1 MNRRRFLEIAAL
13 TVGSTSL
20 WREVSADPFVIEPVK
35 APTFDATPMPNLPMY
50 SGPVNDL
57 WDQPWLLE
65 GKLVEVKGTILQR
78 IVAPEGEGYVVSED
92 GLIFR
97 SILHLKIPGGS
108 GIGEVF
114 VVSNDDFSALI
125 GAHTAIVVGKYG
137 GIGSD
142 KITGYWANPIVIA
155 SSIQVPVN

>member
-1 MNRRRFLEIAAL
+1 
-13 TVGSTSL
+13 
-20 WREVSADPFVIEPVK
+20 
-35 APTFDATPMPNLPMY
+35 MPDLPMY
-50 SGPVNDL
+50 AGPVKDL

-65 GKLVEVKGTILQR
+65 GKLIEVKGTILQR
-78 IVAPEGEGYVVSED
+78 IVAPEGEGYIVSED

-97 SILHLKIPGGS
+97 SILHLKIPDGS

-114 VVSNDDFSALI
+114 VVSNDDFRELK

-155 SSIQVPVN
+155 SSIQAPAK